1 MSEEIKKAAPKK
13 KVLKGKKNYPALK
26 IVRGEV
32 ISKESEDLCKKAGVK
47 ISAVAEWIQQHSI

>member
-47 ISAVAEWIQQHSI
+47 ISAVAE